1 MKLSELTTDQA
12 ADVLIEITPYVAN
25 ISGDSALM
33 SELEVTAGAKSIA
46 QIYLIGA
53 KKISAIVPLLLK
65 DHRVDVYG
73 ILSVLNNKTPE
84 EVGKQNIMVTM
95 NQVKEVLQDKEMNDF
110 FASFRQEA
118 KTE

>member
-25 ISGDSALM
+25 IAGDSALM
-33 SELEVTAGAKSIA
+33 SEMEVTSGRKSVA
-46 QIYLIGA
+46 QIYIIGA
-53 KKISAIVPLLLK
+53 QKISAIVPLLLK
-65 DHRVDVYG
+65 DHRADVYG
-73 ILSVLNNKTPE
+73 ILGVLNSKTPE
-84 EVGKQNIMVTM
+84 EIGGQNLMTTM
-95 NQVKEVLQDKEMNDF
+95 NQVKEVLQDRELIDF